1 MKPSIVYIIDDL
13 NISGAQMHLAHLV
26 KGLRGTGFDNIQVI
40 NLAGVGELQQRII
53 DSGVAVKC
61 FSMRSIREPSF
72 FRDFLKMVLFLRKI
86 KPDIVHTYLDTANVF
101 GVLAAKLAGVSR
113 IMTSRRDLG
122 VFRTRRIEQLI
133 GYLSNRVEKV
143 VCVCQAAASESIRR
157 EGLRGDNVV
166 VIHNGIDITPYNRK
180 ARKTSGKIVFC
191 NVAVANRKEKGQE
204 ELIRA
209 FSIVVMTL
217 PDSSLLLV
225 GDGPLLPALKELA
238 GELNIDKK
246 VKFYGR
252 SNEILSLLRDVDAF
266 VLPSHSEGISNALL
280 EAMAMGVPAVVTDV
294 GGNPDVV
301 EDDLSGVIV
310 APKDVSSLADGMVRL
325 ATDKVKLAC
334 FGRAAKRRIEDH
346 FTIESMLNKYKS
358 IYLLNIQ

>member
-13 NISGAQMHLAHLV
+13 NISGAQMHLTHLV
-26 KGLRGTGFDNIQVI
+26 KGLRSTGFDNIQVI

-53 DSGVAVKC
+53 DSGITVKC
-61 FSMRSIREPSF
+61 FSMRSIRDPRF
-72 FRDFLKMVLFLRKI
+72 FRDFLKMVLFLIKT

-166 VIHNGIDITPYNRK
+166 VIHNGIDITSYNRK
-180 ARKTSGKIVFC
+180 ARKTCGKIVFC

-209 FSIVVMTL
+209 FAIVTKQINARL
-217 PDSSLLLV
+217 KLV
-225 GDGPLLPALKELA
+225 GDGPLLPSLRQLAQDIGIADKVDFIGKSNNVLSEL
-238 GELNIDKK
+238 E
-246 VKFYGR
+246 
-252 SNEILSLLRDVDAF
+252 DVTVF

-280 EAMAMGVPAVVTDV
+280 EAMALGIPAVVTAV
-294 GGNPDVV
+294 GGNIDVV
-301 EDDLSGVIV
+301 IDNSNGVFV
-310 APKDVSSLADGMVRL
+310 ASQNMESLASGMLKIAVEL
-325 ATDKVKLAC
+325 D
-334 FGRAAKRRIEDH
+334 AKALGNNAHERIKED
-346 FTIESMLNKYKS
+346 FSFSKMISTYDSLYYFPS
-358 IYLLNIQ
+358 RS